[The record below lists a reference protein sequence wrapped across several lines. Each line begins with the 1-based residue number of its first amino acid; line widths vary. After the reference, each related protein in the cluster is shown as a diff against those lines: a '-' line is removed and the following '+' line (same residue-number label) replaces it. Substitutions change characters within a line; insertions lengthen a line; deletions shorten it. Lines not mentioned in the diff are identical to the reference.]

1 MISHDFNFIFIEN
14 TSSNKEKAFHYYFK
28 KTNKK
33 HLFSMYRCAQMFEK
47 GDGILMNIYKKKVL
61 HKSIKIQLFTINTF
75 FYTNT

>member
-33 HLFSMYRCAQMFEK
+33 HLLSMYRCAQMLEK
-47 GDGILMNIYKKKVL
+47 GDGVQTNKIAVYKCLKKAMEF
-61 HKSIKIQLFTINTF
+61 Q
-75 FYTNT
+75 